1 MTENFQDKLHQE
13 ECKQS
18 KGAKICA
25 SIWRKLEREKCFITF
40 SKLFAQQICKNQT
53 NAKHFS
59 NSEDILKSTKN
70 VLENPNTKEDSSNT
84 TTSIVLSKI
93 RQILH
98 G

>member
-1 MTENFQDKLHQE
+1 MQ
-13 ECKQS
+13 
-18 KGAKICA
+18 
-25 SIWRKLEREKCFITF
+25 
-40 SKLFAQQICKNQT
+40 NQT
-53 NAKHFS
+53 NAKYFS

-93 RQILH
+93 CQNLH

>member
-1 MTENFQDKLHQE
+1 MQ
-13 ECKQS
+13 
-18 KGAKICA
+18 
-25 SIWRKLEREKCFITF
+25 
-40 SKLFAQQICKNQT
+40 NQT

-70 VLENPNTKEDSSNT
+70 VLENPNTKKDSSNT

-93 RQILH
+93 CQNLH